1 MQFNISKQLWVAKS
15 ERKGDYKGTLLA
27 YMSQVDF
34 NKDGS
39 LAASFKKKQ
48 QTGMSWAG
56 KNADTCFI
64 DNIPISGHFIG
75 DSVERWVTENKYFR
89 VTDPRGFVLEVPTG
103 NISTLLFNCTVVK
116 GVIQEPCV
124 WVRMGS
130 QHVLLPEGSSLYKEA
145 VSFVERKESAKTV
158 KDMVAGDRCTLLS
171 NGTEAKA
178 EAIYLG
184 RVKLTWHLLA
194 QKGRY
199 SNRGRGGWAYRWG
212 YHHLERELD
221 RKEFTEKDSKWVSVF
236 AKKLS
241 LGGRW
246 TLDFVLSPKAT
257 DIQSGTVPEELE
269 NLDLVDG
276 VMWEYD
282 GEDTRPMAYY
292 YSVPERVVKCIN
304 VDDPAWD
311 ARSYDEVRWTK
322 EWTVVGAEWRN

>member
-48 QTGMSWAG
+48 QTGMGWAG
-56 KNADTCFI
+56 KNAETCFV
-64 DNIPISGHFIG
+64 DNVPVSGHFIG

-103 NISTLLFNCTVVK
+103 NISTLLYNCTVIK

-130 QHVLLPEGSSLYKEA
+130 QHVLLPEGSSIYKEA

-171 NGTEAKA
+171 YGTENKT
-178 EAIYLG
+178 EAVYLG
-184 RVKLTWHLLA
+184 QVKLSWHLLA
-194 QKGRY
+194 KKGRY
-199 SNRGRGGWAYRWG
+199 SSRGWGAGRWG

-236 AKKLS
+236 AKKLGNQWS
-241 LGGRW
+241 I
-246 TLDFVLSPKAT
+246 DFVLSPKAT
-257 DIQSGTVPEELE
+257 DIQSGSVPDELQ

-276 VMWEYD
+276 VRWKYD
-282 GEDTRPMAYY
+282 PLDDRPSSY
-292 YSVPERVVKCIN
+292 YSVPERVVKCIS
-304 VDDPAWD
+304 VDDPLWD
-311 ARSYDEVRWTK
+311 NLHHYAEVRWTR
-322 EWTVVGAEWRN
+322 EWTVVGAEWRK

>member
-56 KNADTCFI
+56 KNAETCFI
-64 DNIPISGHFIG
+64 DNIPVSGHFIG

-103 NISTLLFNCTVVK
+103 NISTLLYNCTVIK

-171 NGTEAKA
+171 YGTEEKL

-184 RVKLTWHLLA
+184 QVKITWHLLA
-194 QKGRY
+194 KKGRY
-199 SNRGRGGWAYRWG
+199 SSRGWGGGRWG

-236 AKKLS
+236 AKPVGK
-241 LGGRW
+241 RW
-246 TLDFVLSPKAT
+246 SIHFILSPKAT
-257 DIQSGTVPEELE
+257 DIQSGNVPDELQ
-269 NLDLVDG
+269 NLDLVNG
-276 VMWEYD
+276 VKWEYNEKD
-282 GEDTRPMAYY
+282 DRPSSY
-292 YSVPERVVKCIN
+292 YSVPDRVVKCIS
-304 VDDPAWD
+304 VDDPSWD
-311 ARSYDEVRWTK
+311 DLHSYKEVRWTR
-322 EWTVVGAEWRN
+322 EWTVVGAEWRK